1 MRIAFIPCI
10 VRGAR
15 AFGSLQLLHTGAQ
28 HRGGNDILMGMTS
41 TVTPPIA
48 HRIPTERTLHGT
60 KLQDDYAWLRDVE
73 NPEVVAYLEAENAYT
88 EAMTAGHAAQRELLY
103 AEMLSHVQQ
112 TDESVPYRDRG
123 WWYWTRTEEGKQ
135 YAIHLR
141 RADSPDAAPQVL
153 LDGNQLAEGQSFMAV
168 GDMDVSDSGHL
179 LAYTV
184 DFKGFRQYALRLRDL
199 RSGTEMDFTAERV
212 GSVCWAA
219 DSATLF
225 YTVEDEVQKRQYQL
239 WRYSCITGDKTLVL
253 EEPDERFNL
262 AVSRTRD
269 GAYLLLDSSSHITS
283 EVSFLAADQP
293 LGQWQIVMPR
303 VEDVEYDVEHREGYW
318 IIRSNDK
325 GRDCRAYTRPVD
337 MTHSLDADLEVELIP
352 HRAGIM
358 LEAVDVFASFVIACE
373 REQGLPHLRIHRFA
387 NPRQLTPAGEIS
399 FPDPTYSAYPG
410 YNAEFDVTHFR
421 YAYQSLVAPAS
432 VFEYDLETGR
442 STLLK
447 QQPVPGGFDKS
458 LYATERVWAVASDG
472 VRVPISLVYR
482 KDRFARGSNPLYV
495 YGYGSYGYALPI
507 GFNANRLS
515 LLDRGVVMAYAHI
528 RGGGDMGETW
538 HDAGKMLSKR
548 NTFTDFICCV
558 RHLTASGY
566 GDPAR
571 VAIEGGSAGGLL
583 MGAVVNLQPAMF
595 RAVIS
600 HVPFVDVMNTMLDPT
615 LPLTIPEYEE
625 WGDPNQAEYFAY
637 MLSYS
642 PYDNLKSGSYPAMLV
657 KTSLHDSQVMY
668 WEPAK
673 YVARLRTLKTDD
685 RPLLLWINMNAG
697 HGGASGRYD
706 HLKEIAFDYAFLL
719 DQLGVHL

>member
-1 MRIAFIPCI
+1 M
-10 VRGAR
+10 
-15 AFGSLQLLHTGAQ
+15 FGSPCQRPAGTQ
-28 HRGGNDILMGMTS
+28 SRGGNDILMGMT
-41 TVTPPIA
+41 TTATPPIA
-48 HRIPTERTLHGT
+48 RRIPTERTLHGT
-60 KLQDDYAWLRDVE
+60 TLQDDYAWLREAE
-73 NPEVVAYLEAENAYT
+73 NPEVLAYLEAENAYT
-88 EAMTAGHAAQRELLY
+88 EAMTAGQAAQRELLY
-103 AEMLSHVQQ
+103 GEMLSHVQQ

-141 RADSPDAAPQVL
+141 RADSKDAAPQVL

-168 GDMDVSDSGHL
+168 GDMDISDCGHL

-199 RSGTEMDFTAERV
+199 RTGAELDFTDERV

-239 WRYSCITGDKTLVL
+239 WRYSRTTGEKSLVL

-283 EVSFLAADQP
+283 EVRYLAADQP
-293 LGQWQIVMPR
+293 LSQWQIVEPR
-303 VEDVEYDVEHREGYW
+303 VDDVEYDVEHRCGYW
-318 IIRSNDK
+318 IIRSNDQ
-325 GRDCRAYTRPVD
+325 GRDCRAYTRPVGGD
-337 MTHSLDADLEVELIP
+337 RSQDAELIP

-358 LEAVDVFASFVIACE
+358 LEAVDVFASFLIACE

-387 NPRQLTPAGEIS
+387 DPRQLTPAGEIS

-410 YNAEFDVTHFR
+410 YNAEFDVTRFR

-432 VFEYDLETGR
+432 VFEYDLETGQ

-447 QQPVPGGFDKS
+447 QQPVPGGFDMS
-458 LYATERVWAVASDG
+458 LYATERVWAVAGDG

-482 KDRFARGSNPLYV
+482 RDRFARGTNPLYV

-538 HDAGKMLSKR
+538 HDAGKMLCKR
-548 NTFTDFICCV
+548 NTFTDFVSCV
-558 RHLTASGY
+558 EHLTASGY
-566 GDPAR
+566 GDPTR

-583 MGAVVNLQPAMF
+583 MGAVVNLQPELF
-595 RAVIS
+595 RAVI
-600 HVPFVDVMNTMLDPT
+600 
-615 LPLTIPEYEE
+615 
-625 WGDPNQAEYFAY
+625 
-637 MLSYS
+637 
-642 PYDNLKSGSYPAMLV
+642 
-657 KTSLHDSQVMY
+657 
-668 WEPAK
+668 
-673 YVARLRTLKTDD
+673 
-685 RPLLLWINMNAG
+685 
-697 HGGASGRYD
+697 
-706 HLKEIAFDYAFLL
+706 
-719 DQLGVHL
+719 